1 MENKI
6 YYGEY
11 SLKHWIDLML
21 SKKVELPSYQRI
33 FRWDEKQ
40 VLALL
45 SALNENLYIP
55 TVTIGAYWE
64 GESLHNLIIDGQ
76 QRLTSILLG
85 LLEIFPE
92 KNYFNKIDDVQLNE
106 DAEDEGE
113 VTSNFLEWKYEEL
126 LDLGSDI
133 ETIRFNAE
141 KKGYSPLKNAVY
153 NDDFFEEHYLGFS
166 YIVPVQ
172 KNRNAIEQ
180 QKYYSSV
187 FRNINQ
193 QGISLDRLEI
203 RESLYFNRQ
212 EWIPVFK
219 PERIGYYK
227 IDGKKIDFVRYLA
240 LASQYA
246 KDRDSQKLIPPQRGC
261 SRTDFEKYCTEYLEA
276 VFNRDNDMF
285 CLFQDNKD
293 AESRIQKLI
302 AFFDENQI
310 PKNFSSLIEADL
322 YFLGGSYFFI
332 FTEKIKK
339 CSSFSENLMLDV
351 KTEIENIRNDVRH
364 AKNPNYKKYIRF
376 RMEKSIE
383 IWGKY
388 VCDKTR

>member
-85 LLEIFPE
+85 LLKIFPE
-92 KNYFNKIDDVQLNE
+92 KNHFNKIDDVQLNE

-126 LDLGSDI
+126 LNLGNDI
-133 ETIRFNAE
+133 EMIRLNAE

-203 RESLYFNRQ
+203 RESLYFNRL
-212 EWIPVFK
+212 EWISVFK
-219 PERIGYYK
+219 PERIGCYK

-276 VFNRDNDMF
+276 VFNRDNDIF

-310 PKNFSSLIEADL
+310 PKKFSSLIEADL
-322 YFLGGSYFFI
+322 YFLGGVYFFI
-332 FTEKIKK
+332 FADKIKK
-339 CSSFSENLMLDV
+339 CFNSLDNLMLDV
-351 KTEIENIRNDVRH
+351 EAEIKNIRHDVRH
-364 AKNPNYKKYIRF
+364 VKNPNYKKYIRI

-383 IWGKY
+383 IWKKY
-388 VCDKTR
+388 VCNKTR